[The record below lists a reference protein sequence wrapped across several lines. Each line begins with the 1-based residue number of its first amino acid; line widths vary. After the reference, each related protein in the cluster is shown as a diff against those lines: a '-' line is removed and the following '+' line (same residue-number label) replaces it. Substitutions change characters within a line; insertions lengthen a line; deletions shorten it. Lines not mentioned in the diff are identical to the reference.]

1 MASPIYDACPG
12 PSTRRGLDWCP
23 GALSERDLGRSF
35 HIPAKDSREAARLLP
50 MIEAALS
57 MAKVQF
63 AHNNWANESL
73 LNFLQTMPA
82 EQYEKTPCSGNGPI
96 GATVAH
102 LVLVHQSWLEW
113 LSGSL
118 PLKEAFALPSQTA
131 SLGTAA
137 AALERWQRVNEITD
151 DFIEGLTPEDFVT
164 ERPFVTPGGF
174 SSSLPLWEMLLQVTS
189 HGVHTRGQIV
199 SAIRSTGTKPVEV
212 SFLQFCLKTKQD
224 SVVEDEPPVEG
235 VVEGSENL

>member
-1 MASPIYDACPG
+1 MF
-12 PSTRRGLDWCP
+12 
-23 GALSERDLGRSF
+23 SEN
-35 HIPAKDSREAARLLP
+35 AARLLA

-73 LNFLQTMPA
+73 LTSLQTMSA
-82 EQYEKTPCSGNGPI
+82 EQYEKTPCSGNGSI
-96 GATVAH
+96 GTTVAH
-102 LVLVHQSWLEW
+102 LVLVHQSWMAW

-118 PLKEAFALPSQTA
+118 PLDEAFALTKETA
-131 SLGTAA
+131 SLNTAA
-137 AALERWQRVNEITD
+137 AALERWQHVSDTTA
-151 DFIEGLTPEDFVT
+151 DFIEDLTPEDFVT
-164 ERPFVTPGGF
+164 ERTFVIPGGL

-199 SAIRSTGTKPVEV
+199 SAIRSTGATPAEV

-224 SVVEDEPPVEG
+224 SMVEDEPPVEG
-235 VVEGSENL
+235 VVAGSEEL

>member
-1 MASPIYDACPG
+1 MA
-12 PSTRRGLDWCP
+12 R
-23 GALSERDLGRSF
+23 
-35 HIPAKDSREAARLLP
+35 AARLLA

-73 LNFLQTMPA
+73 LNSLQMMSA
-82 EQYEKTPCSGNGPI
+82 EQYEKTPCSGNGSI

-113 LSGSL
+113 LRGAV
-118 PLKEAFALPSQTA
+118 PLQEAFAMTQKSAELDTP
-131 SLGTAA
+131 A
-137 AALERWQRVNEITD
+137 AALTRWQYVSEITEE
-151 DFIEGLTPEDFVT
+151 FLEGLTPEDFVT
-164 ERPFVTPGGF
+164 ERPFVIPGGL

-199 SAIRSTGTKPVEV
+199 SAIRSTGAKPAEV
-212 SFLQFCLKTKQD
+212 SFLQFCLKTRQD

-235 VVEGSENL
+235 VVEGSEEL